1 MIHVQNEK
9 LFSCENMITVHLV
22 GAQKTNYPWGFENH
36 VISALDEMNCKVI
49 STDFRQ
55 ERQNLPIL
63 LQQKA
68 DIVLVCKGEFIQPEL
83 IKSLPYPSAL
93 WYCEQIGNERET
105 DHEALLRKKELA
117 YNASAF
123 DYVFSHDKDN
133 IQIYRD
139 IGCKNVYWLPS
150 AAVNTKVHKKLG
162 IPKKYDI
169 TFVGSKTCRRKNIL
183 TALEKHFKIFTP
195 NIWDSNEINKVFNE
209 SKIVLNIHLSDLLNI
224 ETRLGEVLGS
234 GSFLLTEEISSQD
247 LFVDGEHLVQWHRGN
262 IDDLIKKIQYYLFH
276 EDERER
282 IATNGH
288 RFASKHHTFGKRMHQ
303 LLSDMDCNQNK
314 HN

>member
-1 MIHVQNEK
+1 
-9 LFSCENMITVHLV
+9 MITVHLV

-36 VISALDEMNCKVI
+36 IISALNEMNCTVI

-68 DIVLVCKGEFIQPEL
+68 DIVLVCKGEFIEPEL
-83 IKSLPYPSAL
+83 IKSLPYPTVL
-93 WYCEQIGNERET
+93 WYCEQIGNEREA
-105 DHEALLRKKELA
+105 DCESLLRKKELT
-117 YNASAF
+117 YNAYAF
-123 DYVFSHDKDN
+123 DYVFSHDKSN
-133 IQIYRD
+133 LQIYRN

-150 AAVNTKVHKKLG
+150 AAINTKVHKNLG

-169 TFVGSKTCRRKNIL
+169 TFIGSKTHRRQKIL

-195 NIWDSNEINKVFNE
+195 NIWDSEEINEVFNE

-234 GSFLLTEEISSQD
+234 GSFLLTEELSIQD
-247 LFVDGEHLVQWHRGN
+247 LFADGEHLVQWHKGD
-262 IDDLIKKIQYYLFH
+262 IDYLIKLIQYYLFH
-276 EDERER
+276 EEERER

-288 RFASKHHTFGKRMHQ
+288 HFASKHHTFGKRMHQ
-303 LLSDMDCNQNK
+303 LLSAIHFNQNK

>member
-1 MIHVQNEK
+1 
-9 LFSCENMITVHLV
+9 MITVHLV

-36 VISALDEMNCKVI
+36 VISALDEMDCTVI

-83 IKSLPYPSAL
+83 IKSLPYPTAL
-93 WYCEQIGNERET
+93 WYCEQIGNEREA
-105 DHEALLRKKELA
+105 DYESLLRKKELA

-133 IQIYRD
+133 IQIYKNM
-139 IGCKNVYWLPS
+139 GCRNVYWLPS

-162 IPKKYDI
+162 IPKKHDI
-169 TFVGSKTCRRKNIL
+169 TFVGSMTYRRKSIL
-183 TALEKHFKIFTP
+183 TAFEKHFKIFTP
-195 NIWDSNEINKVFNE
+195 DIWDSKEINEVFNE

-224 ETRLGEVLGS
+224 ETRVGEVLGS
-234 GSFLLTEEISSQD
+234 GSFLLTEELSSQD
-247 LFVDGEHLVQWHRGN
+247 LFVDGEHLVQWRKGD
-262 IDDLIKKIQYYLFH
+262 IDDLIEKIKYYLIH

-282 IATNGH
+282 MATNGH
-288 RFASKHHTFGKRMHQ
+288 CFASKHHTFAKRMQQ
-303 LLSDMDCNQNK
+303 LLSAIDFTQNK

>member
-1 MIHVQNEK
+1 
-9 LFSCENMITVHLV
+9 MITVHLV

-36 VISALDEMNCKVI
+36 VISALDEMNCTVI

-63 LQQKA
+63 LQQES

-83 IKSLPYPSAL
+83 IKSLPYPTAL
-93 WYCEQIGNERET
+93 WYCEQIGNEREA
-105 DHEALLRKKELA
+105 DYESLLRKKELA

-123 DYVFSHDKDN
+123 DYVFSHDKN
-133 IQIYRD
+133 NMQIYRN

-162 IPKKYDI
+162 IPKKHDI
-169 TFVGSKTCRRKNIL
+169 TFVGSMTYRRKNIL
-183 TALEKHFKIFTP
+183 TALEKHFQIFTP
-195 NIWDSNEINKVFNE
+195 NIWDNKEINEVFNE
-209 SKIVLNIHLSDLLNI
+209 SKIVLNIHLSDLPNI
-224 ETRLGEVLGS
+224 ETRIGEVLGS
-234 GSFLLTEEISSQD
+234 GSFLLTEELSSQD
-247 LFVDGEHLVQWHRGN
+247 LFADGEHLVQWHKGD
-262 IDDLIKKIQYYLFH
+262 IDDLIKQIQYYLFH

-288 RFASKHHTFGKRMHQ
+288 HFARKHHTFAKRMHQ
-303 LLSDMDCNQNK
+303 LLSVIDFNQNK
-314 HN
+314 SN